1 MKCTHSAQDLSL
13 LSLKKAK
20 KVKISFNQKRHHA
33 EFCLFEEKLAQ
44 KRHQAE
50 FSPFEKKKISA
61 KATSYGILFLSIWR
75 KTSAKATLCGI
86 LSISWKTMNKAF
98 NYFLDRKMLMTAAK
112 KPGGVGGYLMPS
124 SYVVQPGTTSYVEMA
139 APSPPTLFTGNFFS
153 FLRQWHQNH
162 HSYLP
167 KLIQTKPKLGHKL
180 TLEQRI
186 G

>member
-20 KVKISFNQKRHHA
+20 KVKISF
-33 EFCLFEEKLAQ
+33 
-44 KRHQAE
+44 HQE
-50 FSPFEKKKISA
+50 
-61 KATSYGILFLSIWR
+61 ATSCGFLSIWR

-167 KLIQTKPKLGHKL
+167 KLIQTNV
-180 TLEQRI
+180 TEI
-186 G
+186 GS

>member
-20 KVKISFNQKRHHA
+20 KVKISF
-33 EFCLFEEKLAQ
+33 
-44 KRHQAE
+44 HQEATSCG
-50 FSPFEKKKISA
+50 FLSIWRKTSAKAISCGILSIWRKTSA
-61 KATSYGILFLSIWR
+61 KATSSGIVSISR

-98 NYFLDRKMLMTAAK
+98 YYFLGRKMLMTAAK

-153 FLRQWHQNH
+153 FSSYDNDIKTNIHISQN
-162 HSYLP
+162 
-167 KLIQTKPKLGHKL
+167 
-180 TLEQRI
+180 
-186 G
+186 